1 MNMAVPKDN
10 WLDKKYVCKLK
21 IKSHIHLVRYE
32 HENSNS
38 DFLFEFEYSLIS
50 LLSFD
55 NHIDSFS

>member
-10 WLDKKYVCKLK
+10 WSDKKMSAKLK

-38 DFLFEFEYSLIS
+38 DFLFEFASSNEYSNIR
-50 LLSFD
+50 
-55 NHIDSFS
+55 